1 MDKIKDA
8 AAAGGQNEK
17 VYFLVI
23 EYIKSLVQKG
33 ELSFGGKLP
42 SERKLMGTLGLSR
55 NSVRE
60 ALRSLE
66 NMGIVESRHGQGNYL
81 VNRMGNS
88 LGSMFSLMLFLNEC
102 SFEEVRQ
109 LRRSIEM
116 GAFLLAAKQ
125 AGESQKKVLAD
136 VLRNLENGGAE
147 ERADLDKKFHDCLI
161 EISGNRLLKLLNET
175 LSQVF
180 EKTIEERLAYSSKEE
195 WLKLLAY
202 HRQICECLE
211 KGDET
216 AGIDAI
222 IGHYDRMD
230 AKDIDVE

>member
-116 GAFLLAAKQ
+116 GAFLLAAGKIGKRFALPNSEIMIHQ
-125 AGESQKKVLAD
+125 PL
-136 VLRNLENGGAE
+136 GGTQGQVT
-147 ERADLDKKFHDCLI
+147 DI
-161 EISGNRLLKLLNET
+161 EIHAKRLQQIKEKLNHT
-175 LSQVF
+175 LAERTGQPY
-180 EKTIEERLAYSSKEE
+180 EKVCADTERDFFMNAEAAKQYGLV
-195 WLKLLAY
+195 
-202 HRQICECLE
+202 
-211 KGDET
+211 DE
-216 AGIDAI
+216 IMER
-222 IGHYDRMD
+222 H
-230 AKDIDVE
+230 